1 MPIGGASGGYAMT
14 GQKQALFYFIAGVL
28 GLSMSA
34 SDLAAQDTGESLSD
48 NTSILQLADRPLY
61 LAGGRGVPGNLVLT
75 PSVEFPTIQSLANI
89 DTYYA
94 ESDEYVGYFDPR
106 KCYQYSYSANE
117 SERHFYP
124 ISDAVGEHD
133 HACTGL
139 DAWSGNFMNWA
150 TTQTIDP
157 FRKALTGGYRVVDT
171 STETWLE
178 KARHPGQSGIAE
190 RGITAVQ
197 AARATPFSDSIDIK
211 IEGMETSVQFT
222 FGGRGFENLGSGELK
237 SYDPDNFPYQE
248 DPSVPEDQNKYAYE
262 ASVRVKVCD
271 SSVGLEA
278 NCVQYGN
285 NWKPEGL
292 IQRNADTLR
301 YSVFGYLN
309 DGSALRDGGVLRAGQ
324 RDVSKEWDS
333 STGIIIDNPDAAGEG
348 NGGVINYINKFGQ
361 LNDFDHKGRDPVSEL
376 YYAATRYLKNQA
388 NVGAYSSFE
397 GASDADVEKYKDG
410 FPVITQWEDPM
421 VYECQA
427 TAILGIGDVNTHGDA
442 NLPGAN
448 WRGNEPSVPAEVSA
462 DDTIDVSTMTNRV
475 GIMEPG
481 LDGTLGNGEFTN
493 YKNTAYIAGLAY
505 DNLINDMRPDLAGKQ
520 VASTHW
526 VDVRENEVLECP
538 EANQYYLATKY
549 GGFRVPDDYDS
560 ERTEALPDDWWTT
573 GDTLSCSNG
582 QQVKR
587 PENFY
592 VASDAGKMVESLGK
606 AFESI
611 VTEATG
617 SSTSVTFNTA
627 TIESDTLL
635 FGAEFNSADWTGNL
649 YATAIER
656 TTSGPPTIA
665 DNYSWE
671 AGEVLDQRDLAN
683 NSRNIYSYTGSSGI
697 EFIATNLNSF
707 SGTMQDDLKF
717 EGNTD
722 LATRRINYLRG
733 SAITGLRVRGSL
745 LGDVVNSTP
754 VYIKGPSMS
763 WPNSANF
770 GSTDD
775 RYSVFAQEQRDRA
788 GVIYVG
794 ANDGMLHAFAA
805 DTGEELFAYIPEFL
819 ASASDGEG
827 LHYLTEPAY
836 SHRYYAD
843 LSPVV
848 SEVYTQ
854 GAGSNTAKDWRS
866 VLVGGARTGGKG
878 IFALDITSPDEFANG
893 ATEIPMWEFTAE
905 DDPRLGYITEPPT
918 ISLAQWGSDDYRWT
932 VFLPN
937 GYLSET
943 SSTGIFMLDIEGGLD
958 GTWSDTD
965 YMYIEFDSAI
975 DASGLSPV
983 RQVDLQGN
991 DRIVDRIYAG
1001 DLKGNIWVAS
1011 YGSSGWVNTYGG
1023 PLFTATDG
1031 SNAQPITA
1039 APLAIRYPE
1048 QEEVDSGNGNGNNNN
1063 NSPSTQIMLLFGTGK
1078 YLELNDV
1085 NNTQVQSFYGVFDSV
1100 GGLGRDDLVVR
1111 TLTPGEITTDNVT
1124 YDVRTSDGDPFDPT
1138 TQSGWYVDLIDS
1150 GERINLSAQVRGDYV
1165 FVNSLVPTTNPCD
1178 IGGGGWLMAF
1188 GLDGRT
1194 PDRAIWPKIG
1204 EPVVGYKVTGGI
1216 PNQTTFIDDYSLT
1229 PLSNSDILPDEI
1241 DVGASSAQLGR
1252 RSWQELYD

>member
-1 MPIGGASGGYAMT
+1 MPIGGASGGYAMI
-14 GQKQALFYFIAGVL
+14 GQKQALFYFVTGMVCFL
-28 GLSMSA
+28 LVPVSHV
-34 SDLAAQDTGESLSD
+34 AAQDSDGSAGANSSLSE
-48 NTSILQLADRPLY
+48 LADRPLY
-61 LAGGRGVPGNLVLT
+61 LAGGRGVPGNLILT
-75 PSVEFPTIQSLANI
+75 PSVEYPTIQSLANL
-89 DTYYA
+89 DQSYQET
-94 ESDEYVGYFDPR
+94 SLYVGYFDSG
-106 KCYQYSYSANE
+106 KCYEYSYSDTDA
-117 SERHFYP
+117 ERHFFP
-124 ISDAVGEHD
+124 TSMAVANS
-133 HACTGL
+133 ACAGVNE
-139 DAWSGNFMNWA
+139 WSGNFLNWA

-157 FRKALTGGYRVVDT
+157 FRKALTGGYRVKDT
-171 STETWLE
+171 ETETWLE
-178 KARHPGQSGIAE
+178 KARHPGQSGIPE
-190 RGITAVQ
+190 RSVNGEV
-197 AARATPFSDSIDIK
+197 AARATPFTDKVSIK
-211 IEGMETSVQFT
+211 IEGMEKSMQFVLGDED
-222 FGGRGFENLGSGELK
+222 FKALGSEDLK
-237 SYDPDNFPYQE
+237 NYDPGENRGDDYNNFGYL
-248 DPSVPEDQNKYAYE
+248 A
-262 ASVRVKVCD
+262 AVRVKVCD
-271 SSVGLEA
+271 PTKGLEP
-278 NCVQYGN
+278 NCVDYGN
-285 NWKPEGL
+285 GWKPEGL
-292 IQRNADTLR
+292 IQRNAGSLR

-309 DGSALRDGGVLRAGQ
+309 DNSDDRDGAALRAGQ
-324 RDVSKEWDS
+324 RDVTTEWNSD
-333 STGIIIDNPDAAGEG
+333 TGVIISNPDGASEG
-348 NGGVINYINKFGQ
+348 NSGVINYINKFGQ
-361 LNDFDHKGRDPVSEL
+361 LNTNSHKSLDPVSEL
-376 YYAATRYLKNQA
+376 YYAATRYLKNQG
-388 NVGAYSSFE
+388 NVSAYTNN
-397 GASDADVEKYKDG
+397 ATTKHKDG
-410 FPVITQWEDPM
+410 FPVLTDWDDPM
-421 VYECQA
+421 LYECQA
-427 TAILGIGDVNTHGDA
+427 TAILGIGDANTHDDG
-442 NLPGAN
+442 NLPGTSY
-448 WRGNEPSVPAEVSA
+448 RGDEPGLPAEVSSDSTVNVA
-462 DDTIDVSTMTNRV
+462 TMTNRIGV
-475 GIMEPG
+475 MEPG
-481 LDGTLGNGEFTN
+481 LDGTLGDGQFTGRE
-493 YKNTAYIAGLAY
+493 NTAYIAGLAY
-505 DNLINDMRPDLAGKQ
+505 DNHINDMRPDLDGDQ
-520 VASTHW
+520 LASTHW
-526 VDVRENEVLECP
+526 VDVLEGERLECP
-538 EANQYYLATKY
+538 EDNQYYLAAKY
-549 GGFRVPDDYDS
+549 GGFTLPADYDP
-560 ERTEALPDDWWTT
+560 ERTEALPDEWWTT
-573 GDTLSCSNG
+573 GETLVCNNSRSF
-582 QQVKR
+582 KR

-592 VASDAGKMVESLGK
+592 TAGDASKMVDSLGK
-606 AFESI
+606 AFDSI
-611 VTEATG
+611 VTDATG

-665 DNYSWE
+665 DDYSWE
-671 AGEVLDQRDLAN
+671 AGEVLGQRLASN
-683 NSRNIYSYTGSSGI
+683 PRNIYTYTGSSGI
-697 EFIATNLNSF
+697 EFITANLNSF
-707 SGTMQDDLKF
+707 SGTMQADLGF
-717 EGNTD
+717 GGSTD
-722 LATRRINYLRG
+722 LAESRINYLRG
-733 SAITGLRVRGSL
+733 SAITGFRVRGSL

-763 WPNSANF
+763 WPNSADF

-775 RYSVFAQEQRDRA
+775 RYSVFAQEQKDRA

-965 YMYIEFDSAI
+965 YMYIEFDSAS

-991 DRIVDRIYAG
+991 DRVVDRIYAG

-1048 QEEVDSGNGNGNNNN
+1048 QEEVDSGNGNGNGNGNNNNNN
-1063 NSPSTQIMLLFGTGK
+1063 NSPSTHIMLLFGTGK

-1100 GGLGRDDLVVR
+1100 GGLDRDDLVVR
-1111 TLTPGEITTDNVT
+1111 TLTSGEITTDNVT

-1165 FVNSLVPTTNPCD
+1165 FVNSWVPTTNPCD

-1194 PDRAIWPKIG
+1194 PDRTIWPKIG
-1204 EPVVGYKVTGGI
+1204 EPVVGYKVTGGV

-1241 DVGASSAQLGR
+1241 DVGASSTELGR